1 MDDEKIAQN
10 IESVISNLTSATKR
24 GFGNIKSIYLKLTM
38 GNAVQLL

>member
-10 IESVISNLTSATKR
+10 IESVINNLTSATKR

-38 GNAVQLL
+38 SDAVQLL